1 MDISDTGTEKKDCI
15 CENANKNKIP
25 MVICLDS
32 ESEH

>member
-1 MDISDTGTEKKDCI
+1 MEISDTATEKKDSI
-15 CENANKNKIP
+15 CENTNKNKSP